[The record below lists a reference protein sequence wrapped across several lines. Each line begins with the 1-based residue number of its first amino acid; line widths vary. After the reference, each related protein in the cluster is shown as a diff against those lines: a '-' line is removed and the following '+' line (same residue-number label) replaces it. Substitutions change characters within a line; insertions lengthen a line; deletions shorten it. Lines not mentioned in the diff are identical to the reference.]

1 MKVLR
6 LTGSTPSV
14 WRAQLS
20 SARDYGLAVTC
31 AQVASP
37 VRSLSWA
44 SREKGGVNLMADPTG
59 CFHSFSGWYLRPEQ
73 DRCPQDYDPPRHI
86 RTGLPIWEEESAAS
100 GGLPPSL
107 HAVTFKSDP
116 GAGDI
121 VIDWSDGAP
130 ADAVLINPLEHDIWL
145 CCHYQESTQRWVG
158 LSLRNVPIT
167 IMNDSSLFGG
177 EWAPRT
183 SLQTAWRRLLQ
194 PQAAE

>member
-1 MKVLR
+1 MKLLR
-6 LTGSTPSV
+6 LTGSTPPE
-14 WRAQLS
+14 WRARLS

-31 AQVASP
+31 AQAASP
-37 VRSLSWA
+37 VRSSSWV
-44 SREKGGVNLMADPTG
+44 SGEKGGVNLMADPTG
-59 CFHSFSGWYLRPEQ
+59 CFHSFSGWYLRPQ
-73 DRCPQDYDPPRHI
+73 QGRYPRDYDLPRQV

-100 GGLPPSL
+100 DGLPLSL
-107 HAVTFKSDP
+107 QALTFKSDP
-116 GAGDI
+116 VAGDI
-121 VIDWSDGAP
+121 VVDWSDGAW
-130 ADAVLINPLEHDIWL
+130 ADAVLITPLEHDIWL

-183 SLQTAWRRLLQ
+183 SLQTAWRRLLR